1 MQTCDYKKM
10 ESYMLSCMQDSAHD
24 SQHIYRVLYIAL
36 DIASHEEGV
45 DFDVLI
51 AACLLHDIGRQE
63 EFRDPALC
71 HAAVGAA
78 KAYAFLTTEGW
89 FPAAFAQR
97 VAGCIRAHRF
107 RSGSPP
113 ARIEEK
119 ILFDADKLDVT
130 GCTGIARSLLYI
142 GQVGTPLYSL
152 DAAGA
157 VSDGSRDE
165 QPSFSKNTITS
176 SKGSIPCFI
185 QSGAGNWPGSGNQ
198 RRILFTG
205 RCSRKS
211 LPPTSLARRIC
222 CAFCNKIL
230 LRSIL
235 QSHFERSP
243 ANKSQ

>member
-1 MQTCDYKKM
+1 
-10 ESYMLSCMQDSAHD
+10 MLSCMQDSAHD

-165 QPSFSKNTITS
+165 QPSFFPR
-176 SKGSIPCFI
+176 IPLQAQKALFPVLYRAGPGTGQGAAI
-185 QSGAGNWPGSGNQ
+185 SGGFFLPVAAPGSLFRLPVWPAGSAALSAIRSSCVPSYNL
-198 RRILFTG
+198 ILNGGFSYDPS
-205 RCSRKS
+205 CH
-211 LPPTSLARRIC
+211 
-222 CAFCNKIL
+222 
-230 LRSIL
+230 SI
-235 QSHFERSP
+235 HPHPFV
-243 ANKSQ
+243 

>member
-165 QPSFSKNTITS
+165 QPSFFLYFHYKLKGLYSLFYTERGRELARERQSAADSFYRSLLQEVS
-176 SKGSIPCFI
+176 SAY
-185 QSGAGNWPGSGNQ
+185 QSGPQ
-198 RRILFTG
+198 D
-205 RCSRKS
+205 
-211 LPPTSLARRIC
+211 
-222 CAFCNKIL
+222 L
-230 LRSIL
+230 LRFL
-235 QSHFERSP
+235 Q
-243 ANKSQ
+243 

>member
-24 SQHIYRVLYIAL
+24 SQHIYRVLYTAL

-78 KAYAFLTTEGW
+78 KAYAFLTAEGW
-89 FPAAFAQR
+89 FPAAFAQW

-142 GQVGTPLYSL
+142 GQVAPPPLL
-152 DAAGA
+152 PGC
-157 VSDGSRDE
+157 GRR
-165 QPSFSKNTITS
+165 
-176 SKGSIPCFI
+176 CF
-185 QSGAGNWPGSGNQ
+185 
-198 RRILFTG
+198 RRL
-205 RCSRKS
+205 S
-211 LPPTSLARRIC
+211 
-222 CAFCNKIL
+222 
-230 LRSIL
+230 
-235 QSHFERSP
+235 
-243 ANKSQ
+243 

>member
-78 KAYAFLTTEGW
+78 KAYAFLTAEGW

-165 QPSFSKNTITS
+165 QPSFFQEYHYKL
-176 SKGSIPCFI
+176 KGLYS
-185 QSGAGNWPGSGNQ
+185 
-198 RRILFTG
+198 LFYTERG
-205 RCSRKS
+205 RE
-211 LPPTSLARRIC
+211 LARERQS
-222 CAFCNKIL
+222 AADSFYRSLLQEVSSAYRSGPQDL
-230 LRSIL
+230 LRFL
-235 QSHFERSP
+235 Q
-243 ANKSQ
+243 